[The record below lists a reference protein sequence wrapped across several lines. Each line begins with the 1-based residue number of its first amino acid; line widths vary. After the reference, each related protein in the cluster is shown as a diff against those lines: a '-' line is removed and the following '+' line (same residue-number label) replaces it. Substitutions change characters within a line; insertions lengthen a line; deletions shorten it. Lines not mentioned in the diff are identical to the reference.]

1 MMSQDEMVSH
11 EVGGEVVPIP
21 EPPESRRTAAIR
33 GLEVIHR
40 MFPCPLVVRDGTFEL
55 PPETQ
60 WHAVL
65 SAVRPRLE
73 AMAGAVG
80 RLECPEL
87 PGMQC
92 GTAWLVRDD
101 VAVTNR
107 HSILP
112 FLDDVE
118 RGTKTFRVDL
128 CAEVG
133 AEADLRCP
141 VLRVLYLAPD
151 LDLAFVQIA
160 QLRAPRAPIPIVDTS
175 VPEHPVAVIGFPHDE
190 AGEYGSE
197 AYRQC
202 FKDGFDREGRGFKR
216 ISLGHLTAMTAKE
229 VEHDCTTLGGSSGS
243 VIVDLV
249 RGAAIGLNFG
259 QSFDTMLNCGV
270 PGWLVRERLARL
282 ERFG

>member
-1 MMSQDEMVSH
+1 MTSQDSMESH
-11 EVGGEVVPIP
+11 EVEAEAVPVIR
-21 EPPESRRTAAIR
+21 PPERRRTPAMG

-40 MFPCPLVVRDGTFEL
+40 MFPCPLVVRGGTFEL
-55 PPETQ
+55 PPESE

-65 SAVRPRLE
+65 TAARPRLE
-73 AMAGAVG
+73 AMVGAVG

-87 PGMQC
+87 GPAMQL

-107 HSILP
+107 HSLLP
-112 FLDDVE
+112 FLDDME
-118 RGTKTFRVDL
+118 RGTRSFRIDL

-133 AEADLRCP
+133 SEADLRCP

-151 LDLAFVQIA
+151 LDLAFVQVA
-160 QLRAPRAPIPIVDTS
+160 QLRSPRAAIPIVDTI

-190 AGEYGSE
+190 SAEYGSE
-197 AYRQC
+197 AYQQC

-216 ISLGHLTAMTAKE
+216 ISLGHLTGMTRTA

-259 QSFDTMLNCGV
+259 QSFETMLNSGV
-270 PGWLVRERLARL
+270 PGWLVRDRLARL
-282 ERFG
+282 